1 MANTIERAGVRTAGV
16 AELKDVSVAFL
27 SLGHRQI
34 IASGPPWSRWSF
46 KLNPGP
52 NGKASGPSVTILI
65 HLGSNQF
72 YGRTLKKVAKPGRLN
87 QGSEVGK
94 QLSTGKAEQTVHME
108 VGFELRQ
115 CRKQSIRTTKEENI
129 RVSFLTLSEAAAG
142 SAAQGM

>member
-1 MANTIERAGVRTAGV
+1 MA
-16 AELKDVSVAFL
+16 
-27 SLGHRQI
+27 
-34 IASGPPWSRWSF
+34 
-46 KLNPGP
+46 
-52 NGKASGPSVTILI
+52 ILI
-65 HLGSNQF
+65 YLGSNQL
-72 YGRTLKKVAKPGRLN
+72 YGRTLKKMEKPGRLN

-94 QLSTGKAEQTVHME
+94 HLSTGKAMETFHME